1 MKSKYYI
8 YYVEGQCE
16 EKLINTLK
24 CDSKLIR
31 PGKVQICNVIGKKI
45 TQGQLMMIKPH
56 TVVVLVFDTD
66 VMQTTILYENIKILE
81 KCSNVDAV
89 ITITQVRNFEEELL
103 YSCDIKNILEFTHSK
118 SNADFKRDFIH
129 ISNLQR
135 RLEEVSFD
143 ISKFWSRSPVG
154 SFAKLE
160 NGAEQIKL

>member
-56 TVVVLVFDTD
+56 TVVSW
-66 VMQTTILYENIKILE
+66 ILPKE
-81 KCSNVDAV
+81 KRFC
-89 ITITQVRNFEEELL
+89 
-103 YSCDIKNILEFTHSK
+103 
-118 SNADFKRDFIH
+118 
-129 ISNLQR
+129 QR
-135 RLEEVSFD
+135 RYRALKTLNVCD
-143 ISKFWSRSPVG
+143 N
-154 SFAKLE
+154 L
-160 NGAEQIKL
+160 